1 MTDSVIFP
9 RTKDNRF
16 FRSKTNEKGCVFMTK
31 TANKSN
37 LFSGV
42 TGIAIAGVV
51 VGLISALL
59 VKLGNPGNMGFC
71 IACFLRD
78 IAGTTK
84 LHTAAVV
91 QYFRPE
97 IVGLVI
103 GAMVM
108 AITSKEFSP
117 KGGSAPFTRF
127 VVAAFVMIGA
137 LVFLGCP
144 LRMVLR
150 LGGGDLNALVALAGF
165 AAGILVGIF
174 FLNKG
179 FNLKRTYTVN
189 KAEGYAFPVALTGL
203 FALSLVVPALF
214 VISEKGPG
222 SLHAPILIALA
233 AGLIV
238 GVLAQKTRLCMVA
251 GIRDLVLFK
260 DTKLLIGFCC
270 IILASLVGN
279 LVLGQFKLGFA
290 GQPVAHSAHLW
301 SFLGML
307 VVGFGSVLLGGCP
320 LRQLIMAGEGNADS
334 AVTVMGYIVG
344 AAFAHNFGL
353 AGSAYSAENPV
364 GGPSVYGKG
373 AVIVGI
379 VVLLAIAF
387 ANSKKAK
394 E

>member
-1 MTDSVIFP
+1 MTT
-9 RTKDNRF
+9 TK
-16 FRSKTNEKGCVFMTK
+16 SKN
-31 TANKSN
+31 S
-37 LFSGV
+37 LWSGV
-42 TGIAIAGVV
+42 GGIVIAGAV

-78 IAGTTK
+78 IAGASK

-97 IVGLVI
+97 IVGLVV
-103 GAMVM
+103 GAMSM
-108 AITSKEFSP
+108 ALVSKEFSP

-127 VVAAFVMIGA
+127 IVAAFVMIGA

-150 LGGGDLNALVALAGF
+150 IGGGDLNAVIALLGF

-179 FNLKRTYTVN
+179 FNLKRTYTVT
-189 KAEGYAFPVALTGL
+189 KAEAFAFPAVLVGMFALVLIVPSL
-203 FALSLVVPALF
+203 FAF
-214 VISEKGPG
+214 SESGPG
-222 SLHAPILIALA
+222 SKHVAIIIALA

-238 GVLAQKTRLCMVA
+238 GALAQKTRLCMVA
-251 GIRDLVLFK
+251 GIRDVVMFK
-260 DTKLLIGFCC
+260 DWKLLLGFVTIIVTALIGNIAF
-270 IILASLVGN
+270 
-279 LVLGQFKLGFA
+279 GQFNLGFS
-290 GQPVAHSAHLW
+290 GQPIAHSVHLW

-320 LRQLIMAGEGNADS
+320 LRQLILAGEGNSDS

-353 AGSAYSAENPV
+353 AGAAASAESI
-364 GGPSVYGKG
+364 GGPSIKGKV
-373 AVIVGI
+373 AVIIGI
-379 VVLLAIAF
+379 IVLLAIAHF
-387 ANSKKAK
+387 NSKNDK
-394 E
+394 

>member
-1 MTDSVIFP
+1 MSNNT
-9 RTKDNRF
+9 
-16 FRSKTNEKGCVFMTK
+16 
-31 TANKSN
+31 NKSS

-42 TGIAIAGVV
+42 GGIVIAGAV
-51 VGLISALL
+51 VGLISAIL

-97 IVGLVI
+97 IVGLVV
-103 GAMVM
+103 GAMAMSLV
-108 AITSKEFSP
+108 SKEFSP

-127 VVAAFVMIGA
+127 IIAAFVMIGA

-144 LRMVLR
+144 LRMMLR
-150 LGGGDLNALVALAGF
+150 IGGGDLNAVIALLGF

-179 FNLKRTYTVN
+179 FTLKRTYTVN
-189 KAEGYAFPVALTGL
+189 KAEGYAFPVALTAL
-203 FALSLVVPALF
+203 FALSLIVPALF
-214 VISEKGPG
+214 AVSEKGPG
-222 SLHAPILIALA
+222 SMQAPMLIALA

-251 GIRDLVLFK
+251 GIRDVVLFK
-260 DTKLLIGFCC
+260 DWKLMIGFVT
-270 IILASLVGN
+270 IIAAALVGN
-279 LVLGQFKLGFA
+279 IVLGQFKLGFS
-290 GQPVAHSAHLW
+290 GQPIAHSVHVW

-307 VVGFGSVLLGGCP
+307 IVGFGSVLLGGCP
-320 LRQLIMAGEGNADS
+320 MRQLIMAGEGNADS

-353 AGSAYSAENPV
+353 AGAAASAESI
-364 GGPSVYGKG
+364 GGPSAAGKG
-373 AVIVGI
+373 AVIIGI
-379 VVLLAIAF
+379 IVLAVIAF

-394 E
+394 N

>member
-1 MTDSVIFP
+1 
-9 RTKDNRF
+9 
-16 FRSKTNEKGCVFMTK
+16 MTK
-31 TANKSN
+31 NSNKSN
-37 LFSGV
+37 LFSSA
-42 TGIAIAGVV
+42 TGIIIAGAV
-51 VGLISALL
+51 VGLISTLL
-59 VKLGNPGNMGFC
+59 VKMGNPGNMGFC

-103 GAMVM
+103 GSMVM
-108 AITSKEFSP
+108 ALTSKEFSP

-150 LGGGDLNALVALAGF
+150 IGGGDLNAVIALLGF

-179 FNLKRTYTVN
+179 FTLKRTYTVN
-189 KAEGYAFPVALTGL
+189 KAEGFAFPVVITGL
-203 FALSLVVPALF
+203 FVLSLIVPALF
-214 VISEKGPG
+214 AVSEKGPG
-222 SLHAPILIALA
+222 SMQAPILIALA

-260 DTKLLIGFCC
+260 DWKLLLGFIA
-270 IILASLVGN
+270 IIVAALVGN
-279 LVLGQFKLGFA
+279 LVLGQFKLGFS
-290 GQPVAHSAHLW
+290 GQPIAHSVHLW

-334 AVTVMGYIVG
+334 AVTVVGYIVG

-353 AGSAYSAENPV
+353 AGAAASADAI

-373 AVIVGI
+373 AVIIGI
-379 VVLLAIAF
+379 IVLLIVAAV
-387 ANSKKAK
+387 NSKKAK
-394 E
+394 N

>member
-1 MTDSVIFP
+1 
-9 RTKDNRF
+9 
-16 FRSKTNEKGCVFMTK
+16 MTK
-31 TANKSN
+31 NSNKSN
-37 LFSGV
+37 LFSSA
-42 TGIAIAGVV
+42 TGIIIAGAV
-51 VGLISALL
+51 VGLISTLL
-59 VKLGNPGNMGFC
+59 VKMGNPGNMGFC

-150 LGGGDLNALVALAGF
+150 IGGGDLNAVIALLGF

-179 FNLKRTYTVN
+179 FTLKRTYTVN
-189 KAEGYAFPVALTGL
+189 KAEGFAFPVVITGL
-203 FALSLVVPALF
+203 FVLSLIVPALF
-214 VISEKGPG
+214 AVSEKGPG
-222 SLHAPILIALA
+222 SMQAPILIALA

-260 DTKLLIGFCC
+260 DWKLLLGFIA
-270 IILASLVGN
+270 IIVAALVGN
-279 LVLGQFKLGFA
+279 LVLGQFKLGFS
-290 GQPVAHSAHLW
+290 GQPIAHSVHLW

>member
-1 MTDSVIFP
+1 
-9 RTKDNRF
+9 
-16 FRSKTNEKGCVFMTK
+16 MTK

-353 AGSAYSAENPV
+353 AGGAYSAENPV
-364 GGPSVYGKG
+364 GGPSAYGKG